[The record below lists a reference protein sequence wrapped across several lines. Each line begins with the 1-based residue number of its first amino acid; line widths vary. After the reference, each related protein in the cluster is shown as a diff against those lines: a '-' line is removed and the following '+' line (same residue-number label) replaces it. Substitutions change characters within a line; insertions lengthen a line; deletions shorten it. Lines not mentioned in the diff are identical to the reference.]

1 MKGWLEA
8 QLSKSKARN
17 IGEASAKVG
26 RGGRIWDTQQVDR
39 ISACL
44 ELGQDHERKQ
54 EQAVEA
60 GRDQMIS

>member
-1 MKGWLEA
+1 MGYFL
-8 QLSKSKARN
+8 
-17 IGEASAKVG
+17 
-26 RGGRIWDTQQVDR
+26 DR

-44 ELGQDHERKQ
+44 ERRQEHERKQ